1 MWIFQG
7 SWVSFFNLTLLHV
20 VHFPLPHHYFIM
32 WWAFHGC
39 SLLTTC
45 LDNQQGK
52 ISRVLPTVCSGH
64 VSRSVQL
71 FHFKHVARAHKLPMK
86 VVRSKLVTGVRLEIS
101 PASLSWATIY
111 SPHLKNLFRNKRT
124 QRGRMTVGLNVR
136 QLAGISIPKDL
147 YKWGQVVVL
156 VLENLCPFFSRSDVW
171 RLQKRLTRLLLAHG
185 VTCQVCLRSWIY
197 CSPLQPKGA
206 LLKYKSQLILGW
218 KLYCSVCYV
227 F

>member
-1 MWIFQG
+1 MGAVCLQFALTISKGKSVEFSRLFVRVMSQDLSNSFISSMWLERTNCQ
-7 SWVSFFNLTLLHV
+7 WKLCVRNWWQVSAWKSH
-20 VHFPLPHHYFIM
+20 LPH
-32 WWAFHGC
+32 
-39 SLLTTC
+39 C
-45 LDNQQGK
+45 LERLSTLP
-52 ISRVLPTVCSGH
+52 ISR
-64 VSRSVQL
+64 
-71 FHFKHVARAHKLPMK
+71 
-86 VVRSKLVTGVRLEIS
+86 
-101 PASLSWATIY
+101 IY
-111 SPHLKNLFRNKRT
+111 SGTSEPKKDEW
-124 QRGRMTVGLNVR
+124 TVGLNVR

-171 RLQKRLTRLLLAHG
+171 RLQKRVTRLLLAHG